1 MSSAWNDKEEDDES
15 SYWQRFLLP
24 NIPDTEEIEDYAPG
38 GFHPV
43 HLGDTFDNGRYIVRH
58 KLGAG
63 GFATVW
69 LAHDENE
76 RMWVALK
83 IIIARHSTSIS
94 HKKSLNLQATSCL
107 SNQPTLTTELRR
119 FTSEGPNGCH
129 LCLVL
134 PVLGPSMSRVSHLFT
149 SRLQPWLARRVG
161 YQATKAVAALHVQGL
176 CHGDVTTASII
187 FTLDIDNLGDDWIH
201 RHFEPPVTDVL
212 QTEPGEP
219 TGPEAPRYIVK
230 ALDFLSPTTNILTN
244 NVTLIDFDQ
253 SFPVSSPPEKMLG
266 IPAPFLAPEVAVGLS
281 ASTASDVW
289 ALGCCIFR
297 LRSGE
302 GPFSAYEV
310 ASPADLMK
318 IVQQTIGNMPIEWQ
332 DTLWDFDGQPT
343 KDPEKGEPLS

>member
-1 MSSAWNDKEEDDES
+1 MCAIVTNSQPVRRKRSLCLHVTPTLSLLIIFHNHHSPALLFTSQFQYTKKICISSMSSAWNDKEEDDES

-176 CHGDVTTASII
+176 CHGGKY
-187 FTLDIDNLGDDWIH
+187 LNL
-201 RHFEPPVTDVL
+201 P
-212 QTEPGEP
+212 
-219 TGPEAPRYIVK
+219 
-230 ALDFLSPTTNILTN
+230 PTTSFKIL
-244 NVTLIDFDQ
+244 
-253 SFPVSSPPEKMLG
+253 
-266 IPAPFLAPEVAVGLS
+266 AYLS
-281 ASTASDVW
+281 
-289 ALGCCIFR
+289 
-297 LRSGE
+297 
-302 GPFSAYEV
+302 
-310 ASPADLMK
+310 
-318 IVQQTIGNMPIEWQ
+318 
-332 DTLWDFDGQPT
+332 
-343 KDPEKGEPLS
+343 